1 MLKVKLSFVIETLV
15 GTAVPLALPSLNA
28 TLEAGVVI
36 AEPSAFLN
44 AIFDVKNNLEYVA
57 ISLPAFR
64 GFNVN
69 DAGGCTSLL
78 WISSK

>member
-44 AIFDVKNNLEYVA
+44 AIFYVKNNL
-57 ISLPAFR
+57 
-64 GFNVN
+64 
-69 DAGGCTSLL
+69 
-78 WISSK
+78 